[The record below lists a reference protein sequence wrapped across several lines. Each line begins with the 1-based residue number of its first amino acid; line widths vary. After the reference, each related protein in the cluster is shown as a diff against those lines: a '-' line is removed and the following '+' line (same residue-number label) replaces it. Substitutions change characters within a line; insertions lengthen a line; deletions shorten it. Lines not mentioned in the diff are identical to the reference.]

1 MEGRQ
6 PENLHIT
13 KLLIQVVVEV
23 VVKTIQP
30 KPLSIGCLKLL
41 IQVAVEVAV
50 KIVL

>member
-13 KLLIQVVVEV
+13 KLLIQVVV
-23 VVKTIQP
+23 VVKTKQP
-30 KPLSIGCLKLL
+30 KPLSMGCLNLL
-41 IQVAVEVAV
+41 FQVAVEVAV